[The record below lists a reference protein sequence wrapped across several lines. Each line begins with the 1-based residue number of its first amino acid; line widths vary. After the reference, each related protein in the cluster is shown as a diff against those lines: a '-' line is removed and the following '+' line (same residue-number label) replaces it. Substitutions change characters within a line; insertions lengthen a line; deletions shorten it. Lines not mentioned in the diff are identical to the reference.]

1 MLVSEW
7 MSHPVHTVKPRDT
20 AFHARQRL
28 EEQRINQLPV
38 VAGEALV
45 GIVTDRD
52 LRDAFPSVFEM
63 AAHGTKHVD
72 PDHVTVESI
81 MSSNLITLS
90 PTDTLEHAAQLMRK
104 QRVGALP
111 VLDKGKL
118 VGILCRS
125 DMMEAFV
132 ELAGRS
138 SAGSS
143 AARR

>member
-1 MLVSEW
+1 
-7 MSHPVHTVKPRDT
+7 
-20 AFHARQRL
+20 
-28 EEQRINQLPV
+28 
-38 VAGEALV
+38 
-45 GIVTDRD
+45 
-52 LRDAFPSVFEM
+52 
-63 AAHGTKHVD
+63 
-72 PDHVTVESI
+72 VTVESI

>member
-20 AFHARQRL
+20 AFHARQML
-28 EEQRINQLPV
+28 EEHRINQLPV
-38 VAGEALV
+38 VAGEAVV

-72 PDHVTVESI
+72 PDHVTIESI
-81 MSSNLITLS
+81 MSSNLVSVS
-90 PTDTLEHAAQLMRK
+90 PTDALEHAAEIMRK

-111 VLDKGKL
+111 VLDNGKL

-132 ELAGRS
+132 ELAGRGRPGS
-138 SAGSS
+138 SAG
-143 AARR
+143 RR